1 MRAAEICRYRKDI
14 LSQTKRCLHSQVGE
28 PPSLLHHRIH
38 LLISDCARG
47 LFANLLREPAY
58 PWKALTALLFTAH
71 SGSQSRNFPQRTLF
85 PSHSTWFTSFCI
97 GRRQKPEAS
106 QSHCSIPGAPT
117 PCPLSL
123 FRPQNPFFWAPLPL
137 WCDLCTHW
145 PGLGSCRGGGRPAHR
160 GSAAPAAA
168 EEYHR
173 LRKKARL
180 SATMSRATTYI
191 DSVHLQVSRSKTTQK
206 VSSIFTIFSFH

>member
-97 GRRQKPEAS
+97 GRRQKPKAS

-123 FRPQNPFFWAPLPL
+123 FRPQNPFF
-137 WCDLCTHW
+137 
-145 PGLGSCRGGGRPAHR
+145 LGGSHCGATSVHTGRD
-160 GSAAPAAA
+160 SAAA
-168 EEYHR
+168 EEEGGRPTVGRQHQQQR
-173 LRKKARL
+173 RSTTGWGRKLDFPLPWAVPQRT
-180 SATMSRATTYI
+180 SI
-191 DSVHLQVSRSKTTQK
+191 VHLQVSRSKTTQK